1 MSAKSEGGRSL
12 PKMPLL
18 PVCARIDGKAFH
30 SWTRGMERPFDE
42 RLHNLFVATTTFLV
56 EETRCRQ
63 PNLLRWQDPQ
73 DGERAGVDDDGVLQR
88 EAARD
93 HTGMAFARLSLEQI
107 HAWCDLIITQ
117 QMIVSKPTGAMPRNI
132 KARNSFVDVRFP
144 TTLLVT
150 NPLYTP

>member
-56 EETRCRQ
+56 EETQAKIGYTQSDEITLIWYSDDVDSQIFFDGKIHKMVSVLASMTTGFFNAKQ
-63 PNLLRWQDPQ
+63 PEIIRGWPSP
-73 DGERAGVDDDGVLQR
+73 
-88 EAARD
+88 
-93 HTGMAFARLSLEQI
+93 AFL
-107 HAWCDLIITQ
+107 
-117 QMIVSKPTGAMPRNI
+117 
-132 KARNSFVDVRFP
+132 
-144 TTLLVT
+144 
-150 NPLYTP
+150 